1 MFKRLTARAA
11 VLTSGVLALALLAA
25 CGSSDGAANTSPNTS
40 PVTSADSAAATTD
53 SETAASS
60 EGGTTAAQTSAS
72 ADPSTAVESSG
83 SGTAGSGAFPVTVP
97 TLFGDVVVEK
107 APIRVVALGWSDAET
122 ALALGVQPVGASDWL
137 AFGGEGVGPWAEGL
151 YDTAPEILGTTEI
164 SFEAVAALKPDL
176 ILNTRSDNSEET
188 YKTLSAIAPTISAP
202 VGTTV
207 LYGTTWAQQ
216 MELVSTALGKA
227 EEGQQKITE
236 VNDAFAA
243 AAAANPEFAGKTVA
257 LGAYFGT
264 EYGAYVTGD
273 SRVDFLTSLGFTQKP
288 ELDALASGSFY
299 VPVSGEELD
308 KFDADL
314 TVIFPIGDV
323 AQTLKD
329 DKKLQSIP
337 SAKAGHLLILEDTT
351 LINAFSS
358 GSTLGSLYAIE
369 KAVPLFAKALAS

>member
-1 MFKRLTARAA
+1 MFKRVTSRAA

-25 CGSSDGAANTSPNTS
+25 CGSSDNSGS
-40 PVTSADSAAATTD
+40 TTP
-53 SETAASS
+53 AP
-60 EGGTTAAQTSAS
+60 GTTASESAASDPTASVTDTPPASESATGSSTEAATGSAS
-72 ADPSTAVESSG
+72 SAPSTSSG
-83 SGTAGSGAFPVTVP
+83 QSAFPVTVP
-97 TLFGDVVVEK
+97 TLFGDVVVDKE
-107 APIRVVALGWSDAET
+107 PLRVVALGWSDAET

-151 YDTAPEILGTTEI
+151 YTSAPEILGTTEI

-176 ILNTRSDNSEET
+176 ILNTRSDNSEQT

-202 VGTTV
+202 VGMKV
-207 LYGTTWAQQ
+207 LYGTTWKQQ

-227 EEGQQKITE
+227 EEGRAKIAE
-236 VNDAFAA
+236 VDAAFAA
-243 AAAANPEFAGKTVA
+243 SAAANPEFAGKTVA

-273 SRVDFLTSLGFTQKP
+273 SRVDFLTSLGFVQKP

-299 VPVSGEELD
+299 VPISGEELD

-358 GSTLGSLYAIE
+358 GSTLGSLYAID
-369 KAVPLFAKALAS
+369 KAVPLFAKTLNG